1 MPICHKITFERRPRQ
16 NIRFQNWPMEN
27 PASIVDMAA
36 KTAKEYLQHLNV
48 PCATVLTIINK
59 GLLEQSLNGW
69 FTQKKKTGKEKKLIN
84 TM

>member
-1 MPICHKITFERRPRQ
+1 
-16 NIRFQNWPMEN
+16 MEN

-69 FTQKKKTGKEKKLIN
+69 FTQKKKRKKKN
-84 TM
+84 